1 MYNKAMLRLKEEIEH
16 RTKLLNNI
24 KRFETLSLDE
34 KIQTI
39 KECTLRYERDTMPQ
53 ILQKQFR
60 SELLR
65 EHAKAEIGT
74 NNFILTFENYTVSV
88 GLYNGKIVEIETSVK
103 YKDKYSLHEDY
114 NSALSKAK
122 EYVDNSKTRLD
133 TYETFIKNPNYNNYK
148 EVNKSPNWLKYLIR
162 RNSILKYYKEKLRE
176 VKFGYNYFSKQLNE
190 LLEYPIKL
198 EKIKAEN
205 EEFLKLIEKDIKY
218 FEENGYSIYY
228 KFKSM
233 W

>member
-1 MYNKAMLRLKEEIEH
+1 MYNKAMSRLKEEIEH

-24 KRFETLSLDE
+24 KIFVELSLDE

-53 ILQKQFR
+53 ILQKQFK

-65 EHAKAEIGT
+65 EHAKAEIGV
-74 NNFILTFENYTVSV
+74 NNFILTFENYTVNI
-88 GLYNGKIVEIETSVK
+88 GLYNGKIVEVESNVK
-103 YKDKYSLHEDY
+103 YKDQYSLHEDY
-114 NSALSKAK
+114 NSALSKTK

-133 TYETFIKNPNYNNYK
+133 TYETFIKNPSYNNYK
-148 EVNKSPNWLKYLIR
+148 EVNKSSNWLKYLIR

-176 VKFGYNYFSKQLNE
+176 VKSGYNYFSKQLNE

-205 EEFLKLIEKDIKY
+205 EEFLKLIEEDIKY
-218 FEENGYSIYY
+218 FEDNGYNIYY
-228 KFKSM
+228 KFKKA